1 MAIPATG
8 TLLPQ
13 VSVHEMEGGQHRL
26 VMKGAPEIVFKRC
39 STIMLDGEEVEIDDK
54 IAEDYHNTC
63 ESLAAMGERVLAFVD
78 LELST
83 GDFPTDFPFSTDEEE
98 PNFPLTGLR
107 LVGLMR

>member
-1 MAIPATG
+1 
-8 TLLPQ
+8 
-13 VSVHEMEGGQHRL
+13 MEDGQHRL

-39 STIMLDGEEVEIDDK
+39 ATIMLDGEEVQIDDK